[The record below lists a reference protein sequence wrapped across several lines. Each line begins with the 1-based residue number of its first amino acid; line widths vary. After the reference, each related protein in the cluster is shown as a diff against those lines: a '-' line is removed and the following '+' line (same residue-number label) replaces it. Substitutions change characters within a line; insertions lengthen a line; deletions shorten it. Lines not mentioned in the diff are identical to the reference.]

1 MMITCNKT
9 GSYMLNEFAK
19 QIKDKLSNAK
29 PYSSEDE
36 DLGSLLGELWRIAQ
50 NMKHAAIDLSVN
62 EEVQRELLEE
72 LIEFH
77 NSNSS
82 LKYILP

>member
-9 GSYMLNEFAK
+9 GSYMLAEFAK
-19 QIKDKLSNAK
+19 QILDKLSNAK
-29 PYSSEDE
+29 PYSSEDF
-36 DLGSLLGELWRIAQ
+36 GSLLGELWIIAQ